1 MEFYL
6 NQKSLPMI
14 RKCASCR
21 FYIKDYQACSLM
33 SVTNAYDYNKK
44 IYMNTGDNL
53 YCESH
58 EFKNEET
65 LKKEAVIVEFDSVL
79 EAMESINKSKEIK
92 VIKSGN
98 QWGVDEDDDEPNYNR
113 I

>member
-14 RKCASCR
+14 RKCASCK

-33 SVTNAYDYNKK
+33 SVTNAYDYTKK

-53 YCESH
+53 FCESH

-65 LKKEAVIVEFDSVL
+65 LEKEAIVVEFDSVL
-79 EAMESINKSKEIK
+79 EAMESINRSKEVKSIK
-92 VIKSGN
+92 GGN
-98 QWGVDEDDDEPNYNR
+98 RWDIEDEDETNYNR
-113 I
+113 Q

>member
-14 RKCASCR
+14 RKCASCK

-33 SVTNAYDYNKK
+33 SVTNAYDYTKK

-53 YCESH
+53 FCESH

-65 LKKEAVIVEFDSVL
+65 LEKEAIVVEFDSVL
-79 EAMESINKSKEIK
+79 EAMESINRSKEVKSIK
-92 VIKSGN
+92 DGN
-98 QWGVDEDDDEPNYNR
+98 RWDIEDEDETNYNR
-113 I
+113 Q